1 MSDRSLSK
9 GASVC
14 GMLLAL
20 ALAGCATSPKPIGL
34 ASVVQAVGDLPSPTS
49 ADYTRPTRDFYLGP
63 GDKVAIDV
71 FGVPELQRTAQ
82 VDGSGRLSFP
92 LIGQVDVA
100 GRTPAE
106 VSATI
111 AERLRG
117 EYVKNPQVTLNLE
130 ESLNQ
135 TITVD
140 GQVVKPGMYPV
151 SGTMT
156 LQRAVA
162 VAGGPSEL
170 AKLDDVLIRRQVGD
184 QTYIGIYNLRA
195 IRRGNYADPEIY
207 PSDVIMVGD
216 SEQRRLF
223 RDLLQVAPLLTT
235 PIILLLQNNN

>member
-1 MSDRSLSK
+1 MFDRPLRK
-9 GASVC
+9 ATSVF

-20 ALAGCATSPKPIGL
+20 ALAGCATASKPVGL
-34 ASVVQAVGDLPSPTS
+34 ASTVQAVNDMPSPTS

-71 FGVPELQRTAQ
+71 FGVPELQRTVQ

-92 LIGQVDVA
+92 LIGQIDVA

-106 VSATI
+106 VSGII
-111 AERLRG
+111 ADRLRG

-140 GQVVKPGMYPV
+140 GEVVKPGMYPV

-184 QTYIGIYNLRA
+184 QTYIGMYNLGA
-195 IRRGNYADPEIY
+195 IRRGNYVDPEVF
-207 PSDVIMVGD
+207 PSDVIIVGD
-216 SEQRRLF
+216 SKQRRLF

-235 PIILLLQNNN
+235 PLILLLQNN